1 MGPGVCRSSLE
12 GRRVCL
18 GTGRRGTAG
27 GRSAVKRLMHLAAS
41 PFQAEANEG
50 VAGGCDE
57 DDEECV
63 LRDVWPVI
71 TGRAL
76 LVRVQDNVAQD
87 RVRETIDQGLQAVR
101 QR

>member
-50 VAGGCDE
+50 VAE
-57 DDEECV
+57 SV
-63 LRDVWPVI
+63 MRMA
-71 TGRAL
+71 RSMF
-76 LVRVQDNVAQD
+76 
-87 RVRETIDQGLQAVR
+87 
-101 QR
+101 